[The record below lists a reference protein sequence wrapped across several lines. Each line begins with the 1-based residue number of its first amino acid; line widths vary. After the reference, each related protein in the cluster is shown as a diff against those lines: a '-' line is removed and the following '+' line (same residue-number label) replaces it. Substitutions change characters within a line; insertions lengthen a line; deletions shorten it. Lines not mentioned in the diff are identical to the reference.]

1 MDPDSS
7 FELIQRAQGGDA
19 DALNR
24 LLERHM
30 PALRRWAR
38 GRLPQ
43 YARDMTDT
51 QDLVQEAV
59 TRTFLNFKRFE
70 YRGDGALQAY
80 LRQAVMNRIR
90 DETRRVRRKP
100 FQDDLN
106 ENMVDDAA
114 SPLELAIGTETV
126 DRYEAALNEL
136 EPAEREA
143 VVARLELGCSYEEIA
158 QLVGKSTPDAARM
171 AVTRAIKRL
180 ASLMSERPASGS

>member
-7 FELIQRAQGGDA
+7 FELIQRAQRGDA

-24 LLERHM
+24 LLERHV

-59 TRTFLNFKRFE
+59 TRTFLNFSKFE

-90 DETRRVRRKP
+90 DETRRIRRKP
-100 FQDDLN
+100 FQDDLHDN
-106 ENMVDDAA
+106 IVDGAQ
-114 SPLELAIGTETV
+114 SPLEQAIGTETI
-126 DRYEAALNEL
+126 DRYEAALGSL

-143 VVARLELGCSYEEIA
+143 VVARLELGFSYEEIA
-158 QLVGKSTPDAARM
+158 NLVGKSTPDAARM

-180 ASLMSERPASGS
+180 ASLMSHSAPES

>member
-7 FELIQRAQGGDA
+7 FELIQRAQQGDA

-24 LLERHM
+24 LLERHV

-59 TRTFLNFKRFE
+59 TRTFLNFKKFE

-80 LRQAVMNRIR
+80 LRQAVMNRVR
-90 DETRRVRRKP
+90 DELRRHRRRP
-100 FQDDLN
+100 GSVELDSQVVAN
-106 ENMVDDAA
+106 AP
-114 SPLELAIGTETV
+114 SPLETAIGQEAM
-126 DRYEAALNEL
+126 DRYQEGLMKLSSSDRDAIIG
-136 EPAEREA
+136 
-143 VVARLELGCSYEEIA
+143 RLELGLTYEELA
-158 QLVGKSTPDAARM
+158 EYLGKPSADAARKG
-171 AVTRAIKRL
+171 AQRALVKLVEDMRHG
-180 ASLMSERPASGS
+180 R